1 MDRIKNCAEK
11 MEEVFGIAPV
21 GSEGTDPEFMH
32 ILQRSIFGEVCY
44 VGSADNRFV
53 RRCRNS
59 KRTPQPVC
67 TSASLRP
74 RYAKRC
80 INARRS

>member
-44 VGSADNRFV
+44 VGSADNRMRELITV
-53 RRCRNS
+53 
-59 KRTPQPVC
+59 TVLTVC
-67 TSASLRP
+67 
-74 RYAKRC
+74 
-80 INARRS
+80 